1 MDELLGPPREE
12 GLVFIVSAPAGTGK
26 TTLVQKLAK
35 EFSFVRPSI
44 SYTTREPRDGEKNGS
59 DYFFIS
65 EEEFIKKIDAGDFL
79 ECVKLYDTYYGTSR
93 QWVLDQTKQGRHVV
107 LVIDTQGAMSLKGVI
122 PAVYIFVRPP
132 SLEVLRDRL
141 SGRQTEPHAEVEKRL
156 EWAKEELLLG
166 GLYEYQI
173 INDRLEVAYEV
184 LKSIV
189 IAECHKIKKED

>member
-156 EWAKEELLLG
+156 EWAKEELLLS

-189 IAECHKIKKED
+189 IAECHKIKKE